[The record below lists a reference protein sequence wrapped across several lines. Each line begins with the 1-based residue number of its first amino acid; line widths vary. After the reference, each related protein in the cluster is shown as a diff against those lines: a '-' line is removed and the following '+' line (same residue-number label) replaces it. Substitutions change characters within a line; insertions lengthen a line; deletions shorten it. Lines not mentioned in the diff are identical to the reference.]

1 MTELHLRNC
10 SSQVTCSLVWA
21 RKTLKGVM
29 ILFQLQDFENSLW
42 DFETLRLCAVDTPGA
57 KKVIFI
63 TVINEQHFSY
73 TYLSQDFGYCER
85 FERLTSSSSL
95 YSSRSGPAWLP
106 LPLFTLKISLKFEKL
121 LLLNYQRNWSKYE
134 IPTKAIPALKVSAI
148 SCSRCHIMT

>member
-10 SSQVTCSLVWA
+10 LSQVTCSLVWA

-29 ILFQLQDFENSLW
+29 ILFQLQDFWKFNR
-42 DFETLRLCAVDTPGA
+42 RLCAVDTLGA

-63 TVINEQHFSY
+63 TVISEQHLSY

-95 YSSRSGPAWLP
+95 YSSRRGPAWLP
-106 LPLFTLKISLKFEKL
+106 LSLFTLKISLKFEKL
-121 LLLNYQRNWSKYE
+121 LLLNYRKNWSKYE

-148 SCSRCHIMT
+148 SCSRCHITT

>member
-21 RKTLKGVM
+21 C
-29 ILFQLQDFENSLW
+29 DFERGDDVISVARFWKFNK
-42 DFETLRLCAVDTPGA
+42 RLCAVDTLGA

-63 TVINEQHFSY
+63 TVISEQHFSD
-73 TYLSQDFGYCER
+73 TYLSQDSDYCEK

-95 YSSRSGPAWLP
+95 YSTRSGPAWLP
-106 LPLFTLKISLKFEKL
+106 LPLFTFKISLKFEKL

-148 SCSRCHIMT
+148 SFSRCHIMT

>member
-21 RKTLKGVM
+21 CETLKGVM
-29 ILFQLQDFENSLW
+29 MLFQLQDFGNSIR
-42 DFETLRLCAVDTPGA
+42 DFVPLTLLGLKRL
-57 KKVIFI
+57 FI
-63 TVINEQHFSY
+63 TVISEQHFSN
-73 TYLSQDFGYCER
+73 TYLSQDSGYCER

-148 SCSRCHIMT
+148 SCSRCHTMT